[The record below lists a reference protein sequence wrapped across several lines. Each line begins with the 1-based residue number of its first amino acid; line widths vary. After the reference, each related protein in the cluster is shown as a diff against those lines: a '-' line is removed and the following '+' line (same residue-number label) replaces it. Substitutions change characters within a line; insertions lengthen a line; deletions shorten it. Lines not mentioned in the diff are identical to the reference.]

1 MRRKNR
7 RGSIS
12 GITTIGAST
21 VFRRMVD
28 TRVVFEQVLI
38 SLLEVPVAS
47 AFSRRKSPC
56 CRSKILMI

>member
-7 RGSIS
+7 RGSIF
-12 GITTIGAST
+12 GITTIDAST
-21 VFRRMVD
+21 VFRKMVD

-38 SLLEVPVAS
+38 SLLEVHVTS
-47 AFSRRKSPC
+47 AFSQRKSPC